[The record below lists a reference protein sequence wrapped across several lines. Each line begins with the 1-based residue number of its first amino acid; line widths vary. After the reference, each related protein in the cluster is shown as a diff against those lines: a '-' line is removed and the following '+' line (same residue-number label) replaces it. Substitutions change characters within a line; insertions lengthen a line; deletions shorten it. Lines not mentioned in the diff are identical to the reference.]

1 MHTVVST
8 GDAREHRA
16 RGCGSGCR
24 LVYVGRGVGVYV
36 GRGVR
41 CESVRVRVYVGRGVR
56 AYV

>member
-56 AYV
+56 V